1 MLKDIVDKY
10 TISKEDA
17 DEPLDEVKVEEE
29 EIEETERENETQD
42 EQADKA
48 EEAEADETDDEVAAE
63 EEAGDTTVLEAPT
76 DEQGEVTTAETEEV
90 VSEVTPEPD
99 VEEAGDDIGQGTP
112 EDAFEGTTDQADITA
127 GSDEDI
133 PLAGTDDSKA
143 VESVVTE
150 GAEVAQGQA
159 TIIQQAE
166 TTAAEI
172 EGGEAAASDVNGNAI
187 TEEEAE
193 VNKEE
198 AEVAAE
204 IDAEADEEVTATDVV
219 AEETPLEEAEALADE
234 LTDEVK
240 EEAEESTD
248 DTLGD
253 DTASG
258 GDDFDA
264 GGDTGSNVET
274 GGESPDDS
282 FDDDDTPLE
291 GAESDSEVPDTDA
304 VVEEEVSEESTDDL
318 PAGDTPD
325 TEVTEGD
332 TTDVQESVDDQNL
345 AADVTAEAA
354 SSDVNETEDLKGNT
368 TVDDA
373 IDTIPEDA
381 TQPDDDEPLEVDVT
395 DTFKDK
401 EVDGN
406 PSYSDNHQDDTA
418 PTVQETID
426 NPDGTEESLAKDISD
441 DAVVDNDDL
450 EASVTEEEAEE
461 TDTSLS
467 DSTNDPTTDA
477 SDGIDDV
484 DQESQIGDKG
494 EIEDV
499 TPEAD
504 FAEGEVDI
512 PDVDTETTDEEVAE
526 AEVAA
531 DDEDVKADY
540 DQQLAEDAEKTV
552 EELQHEAKGL
562 EHLIERLTTGIA
574 NEKYDATVV
583 AEAFIVG
590 SKLQKAF
597 GDDVKV
603 ITLEDYGHNDLDL
616 AYVAS
621 LESLRGF
628 SSRIGLLVS
637 RLTDKLE
644 IWWASP
650 MVTKVVKRSEAINVA
665 ADKALVDIK
674 GSSFNGGEVKGIS
687 GYIAT
692 NETGLIKA
700 ISDDLKSTTGI
711 ATKGLTANEKLL
723 DNVVTIVDDI
733 IAARKPEDIGRA
745 LKQVKNLTSTKAS
758 YPNEVFKKGLL
769 MGNWKLEMKDGSVVE
784 AGIPVA
790 VKETSGDRKTT
801 FNLTKADLANLV
813 LMAKTYAAIA
823 RKAAETVGDKAVKEK
838 PSLSKQRERAL
849 PYSTSKTRVSSSHT
863 EEKEIDDLVD
873 QLIVLS
879 KSHHDMYE
887 FVVKHALDTAEALLG
902 VVKKAI

>member
-10 TISKEDA
+10 TISNEDA
-17 DEPLDEVKVEEE
+17 DEPLDEVKVDEED
-29 EIEETERENETQD
+29 IEETQE
-42 EQADKA
+42 EQSDKA

-76 DEQGEVTTAETEEV
+76 DEQGEVSTAETEEV

-99 VEEAGDDIGQGTP
+99 VTEAGDDVGQGTP
-112 EDAFEGTTDQADITA
+112 DDAFEGTTDQADITA

-133 PLAGTDDSKA
+133 PLAGVDDSNA

-166 TTAAEI
+166 NTAAEI

-187 TEEEAE
+187 TEEEAV
-193 VNKEE
+193 VNEEE

-204 IDAEADEEVTATDVV
+204 IEAETDEEVTATDVV

-234 LTDEVK
+234 LTEEVTDD
-240 EEAEESTD
+240 AEESTD
-248 DTLGD
+248 DSLGGD
-253 DTASG
+253 DATASG

-264 GGDTGSNVET
+264 GGDTGSDMET
-274 GGESPDDS
+274 GGESTDDS
-282 FDDDDTPLE
+282 FDDDDDPLE
-291 GAESDSEVPDTDA
+291 GAESDTEVPDTDTI
-304 VVEEEVSEESTDDL
+304 VDEEVSEESTDVL
-318 PAGDTPD
+318 PEGDTPD

-373 IDTIPEDA
+373 IDTIP
-381 TQPDDDEPLEVDVT
+381 DDVPAADEEELGVDVT

-406 PSYSDNHQDDTA
+406 PSYSDDHQDDTA
-418 PTVQETID
+418 ATVQETID

-441 DAVVDNDDL
+441 DATTDNSDL
-450 EASVTEEEAEE
+450 EASVTEGEAEE

-477 SDGIDDV
+477 SDGITDV
-484 DQESQIGDKG
+484 EQESQIGDEG

-504 FAEGEVDI
+504 FAEGEVDV
-512 PDVDTETTDEEVAE
+512 PDVDDETTEEEVAE

-531 DDEDVKADY
+531 DDEEVAADY
-540 DQQLAEDAEKTV
+540 DQELAEDAEKTV
-552 EELQHEAKGL
+552 EELQQENKSL

-574 NEKYDATVV
+574 NEKYDAATV

-590 SKLQKAF
+590 SKLKKAF
-597 GDDVKV
+597 GDEVDV

-621 LESLRGF
+621 LESMRGF
-628 SSRIGLLVS
+628 ASRIGLLTT
-637 RLTDKLE
+637 RLADKLQ
-644 IWWASP
+644 IWWARP
-650 MVTKVVKRSEAINVA
+650 MVTKVVKRSEAINIS
-665 ADKALVDIK
+665 ADKALVDLK
-674 GSSFNGGEVKGIS
+674 ASSFNGGEVKGIS

-711 ATKGLTANEKLL
+711 ATKGLTANEKLI
-723 DNVVTIVDDI
+723 DNIVTCVDDI
-733 IAARKPEDIGRA
+733 IAARRPEQIGQA
-745 LKQVKNLTSTKAS
+745 LKQIKNLTSTKSS
-758 YPNEVFKKGLL
+758 YPNEVFTKGQL
-769 MGNWKLEMKDGSVVE
+769 MGNWKLEMKEGSAVE

-801 FNLTKADLANLV
+801 FNLTKADLANLM

-823 RKAAETVGDKAVKEK
+823 RKAAETVGDKAVKEI

-849 PYSTSKTRVSSSHT
+849 PNGSNSRISESNAQ
-863 EEKEIDDLVD
+863 EKEIDDLVSE
-873 QLIVLS
+873 LIVLS
-879 KSHHDMYE
+879 KSHHDMYR
-887 FVVKHALDTAEALLG
+887 FIVKHALDTAEALIG

>member
-10 TISKEDA
+10 TVSNEDA
-17 DEPLDEVKVEEE
+17 DKPLDEVKVEEK
-29 EIEETERENETQD
+29 EIEEVEREDETQE
-42 EQADKA
+42 EQSDNA

-76 DEQGEVTTAETEEV
+76 DEQGEISTAETEEV

-99 VEEAGDDIGQGTP
+99 VTEAGDDVGQETP
-112 EDAFEGTTDQADITA
+112 VDAFEGTTDTADITA

-133 PLAGTDDSKA
+133 PLVGVDDSKA

-159 TIIQQAE
+159 ELIQQAE

-172 EGGEAAASDVNGNAI
+172 EGSDVPTDVNGNAI
-187 TEEEAE
+187 TEEEAI
-193 VNKEE
+193 VNEEE

-204 IDAEADEEVTATDVV
+204 IEEETAEEVTATDVV
-219 AEETPLEEAEALADE
+219 AEETPLEEAEALAEE
-234 LTDEVK
+234 LTEEVTDT
-240 EEAEESTD
+240 AEESTD
-248 DTLGD
+248 DSLGD
-253 DTASG
+253 TDANSAT
-258 GDDFDA
+258 DIDA
-264 GGDTGSNVET
+264 GSDIDSTVET
-274 GGESPDDS
+274 GDTSTDDT
-282 FDDDDTPLE
+282 FEDDDVPLE
-291 GAESDSEVPDTDA
+291 GAEIDTDVPDTDA
-304 VVEEEVSEESTDDL
+304 VVDEEVSEESTEDL

-381 TQPDDDEPLEVDVT
+381 TQEETEEPLEVDVT

-406 PSYSDNHQDDTA
+406 PSYSDNAQDDSA
-418 PTVQETID
+418 ATVQETID

-450 EASVTEEEAEE
+450 EASVTEEE
-461 TDTSLS
+461 TSLS
-467 DSTNDPTTDA
+467 DSTNDPETEA
-477 SDGIDDV
+477 SDGIVDV
-484 DQESQIGDKG
+484 EQESQVGAGD

-504 FAEGEVDI
+504 FSEGEVDV
-512 PDVDTETTDEEVAE
+512 PDVDTETTDDEVAE

-540 DQQLAEDAEKTV
+540 DQQLAEDAHKTV
-552 EELQHEAKGL
+552 EELQREAKSL

-574 NEKYDATVV
+574 NEKYDSATV
-583 AEAFIVG
+583 AEAFIAG
-590 SKLQKAF
+590 SKLKQAF
-597 GDDVKV
+597 GDEVDV

-621 LESLRGF
+621 LESMRGF
-628 SSRIGLLVS
+628 ASRLGLLIQ
-637 RLTDKLE
+637 RLSDRLQ
-644 IWWASP
+644 IWWARP
-650 MVTKVVKRSEAINVA
+650 MVTKVVKRADAINIS
-665 ADKALVDIK
+665 ADKALVDLK
-674 GSSFNGGEVKGIS
+674 ASSFNGGEVKGVS

-711 ATKGLTANEKLL
+711 VTKGLTANEKLL
-723 DNVVTIVDDI
+723 DNVVKIVDDI
-733 IAARKPEDIGRA
+733 ISAKQPADIERA
-745 LKQVKNLTSTKAS
+745 LKQVSNLTSTKAS

-769 MGNWKLEMKDGSVVE
+769 MGNWKLDMKEGSVVE

-790 VKETSGDRKTT
+790 VKETSGDRKTS
-801 FNLTKADLANLV
+801 FNLTKADLANLM

-838 PSLSKQRERAL
+838 PSLIKQRNRAL
-849 PYSTSKTRVSSSHT
+849 PVGTSNSRVSDNSAQ
-863 EEKEIDDLVD
+863 EKKIDNLVSE
-873 QLIVLS
+873 LIVLS
-879 KSHHDMYE
+879 KAHHDMYQ
-887 FVVKHALDTAEALLG
+887 FVVKHALDTAEALIG